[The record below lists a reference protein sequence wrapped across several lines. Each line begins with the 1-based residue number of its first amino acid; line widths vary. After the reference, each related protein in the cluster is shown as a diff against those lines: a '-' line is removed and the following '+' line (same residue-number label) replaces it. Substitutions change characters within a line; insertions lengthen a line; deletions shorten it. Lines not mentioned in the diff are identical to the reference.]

1 MNDEKCSGFL
11 SKKKVQVKNE
21 VTRNL
26 SSPIVEIFNGYE
38 MIGQDLARNERV
50 DIDPTNIVY
59 EPVFDE
65 HIPVPCFFSQTKLTW
80 LIEAILAGLIKEKN
94 AFVTVLLNNVITVNF
109 FFAKTDDAMKKYLSI
124 CAAREGITY
133 ALDNGQII
141 NFQNN
146 FKYLADVLLVFI
158 SI

>member
-1 MNDEKCSGFL
+1 M
-11 SKKKVQVKNE
+11 
-21 VTRNL
+21 
-26 SSPIVEIFNGYE
+26 
-38 MIGQDLARNERV
+38 
-50 DIDPTNIVY
+50 
-59 EPVFDE
+59 
-65 HIPVPCFFSQTKLTW
+65 FFSQAKLTW

>member
-1 MNDEKCSGFL
+1 MFYKSNGKITDKNKIFEVLGEDFYVMTCLKLRTASNQIGHFSDILADAFLPIKFVRSITFSLNFLNDEKCSGFL

-65 HIPVPCFFSQTKLTW
+65 HIPVPCFFHRQNLLGLQKLYW
-80 LIEAILAGLIKEKN
+80 Q
-94 AFVTVLLNNVITVNF
+94 V
-109 FFAKTDDAMKKYLSI
+109 
-124 CAAREGITY
+124 
-133 ALDNGQII
+133 
-141 NFQNN
+141 
-146 FKYLADVLLVFI
+146 
-158 SI
+158 

>member
-1 MNDEKCSGFL
+1 M
-11 SKKKVQVKNE
+11 
-21 VTRNL
+21 
-26 SSPIVEIFNGYE
+26 
-38 MIGQDLARNERV
+38 
-50 DIDPTNIVY
+50 
-59 EPVFDE
+59 
-65 HIPVPCFFSQTKLTW
+65 FFSQTKLTW

-94 AFVTVLLNNVITVNF
+94 ALVTVLLNNVITVKF

>member
-1 MNDEKCSGFL
+1 M
-11 SKKKVQVKNE
+11 
-21 VTRNL
+21 
-26 SSPIVEIFNGYE
+26 
-38 MIGQDLARNERV
+38 
-50 DIDPTNIVY
+50 
-59 EPVFDE
+59 
-65 HIPVPCFFSQTKLTW
+65 FFSQTKLTW

-94 AFVTVLLNNVITVNF
+94 ALVTVLLNNVITVNF

>member
-1 MNDEKCSGFL
+1 MSLCLTNTSLFRVFFTDKTYLAYRSYIGRFDKGKERICNRT
-11 SKKKVQVKNE
+11 VKQCHYCE
-21 VTRNL
+21 
-26 SSPIVEIFNGYE
+26 
-38 MIGQDLARNERV
+38 
-50 DIDPTNIVY
+50 
-59 EPVFDE
+59 
-65 HIPVPCFFSQTKLTW
+65 
-80 LIEAILAGLIKEKN
+80 
-94 AFVTVLLNNVITVNF
+94 F

>member
-1 MNDEKCSGFL
+1 M
-11 SKKKVQVKNE
+11 
-21 VTRNL
+21 
-26 SSPIVEIFNGYE
+26 
-38 MIGQDLARNERV
+38 
-50 DIDPTNIVY
+50 
-59 EPVFDE
+59 
-65 HIPVPCFFSQTKLTW
+65 FFSQTKLTW

>member
-1 MNDEKCSGFL
+1 M
-11 SKKKVQVKNE
+11 
-21 VTRNL
+21 
-26 SSPIVEIFNGYE
+26 
-38 MIGQDLARNERV
+38 
-50 DIDPTNIVY
+50 
-59 EPVFDE
+59 
-65 HIPVPCFFSQTKLTW
+65 FFSQTKLTW

-158 SI
+158 LI